1 MKSSKRMI
9 ALLLTCMMLVMAAC
23 SSGGG
28 DVKEGAGKA
37 EGSSEITFW
46 TISLSPTFDDYINGM
61 IDTFEQ
67 ANPGVTVKWED
78 IPIDAVEQKTLT
90 GTASGNM
97 ADVVNL
103 NTEFL
108 KKLAA
113 LGALANMDELAAD
126 VKDDFYEGVWRAG
139 EYKGSTYAL
148 PWYLA
153 NDIVLYNKELLKK
166 AGFDAPPTTVDEAW
180 EMSKVIKEKTGAYG
194 HSLKIIRNELLY
206 NGIPILNEDNTK
218 ASFNVPETV
227 EIFAKY
233 KERNKDGL
241 IPEEILLEQ
250 AQPQE
255 WYAQEKLA
263 WWETGPNLFRQV
275 NDLAPAVYGNSDA
288 ASAFAYSTGNIPVN
302 TMNIAVSEK
311 SKNKDAAVKFAKF
324 VTNAENQLELSKLSS
339 VLPSVKKAAEDEF
352 FAAGKDATDPVEK
365 GRYLAVKQLEKSL
378 DLLPPVENL
387 AEINRAIN
395 EEFTRML
402 ADDLEP
408 ADAVTAA
415 EAAVNELL
423 Q

>member
-1 MKSSKRMI
+1 MKRSKRMV
-9 ALLLTCMMLVMAAC
+9 ALLLTCMMFMVAAC
-23 SSGGG
+23 SSGGS
-28 DVKEGAGKA
+28 DTAGKS
-37 EGSSEITFW
+37 EGSSEIKFW

-90 GTASGNM
+90 GSASGNM

-153 NDIVLYNKELLKK
+153 NDIVLYNKELLKE
-166 AGFDAPPTTVDEAW
+166 AGYDAPPTTVDEAW
-180 EMSKVIKEKTGAYG
+180 EMTKAIKEKTGAYG
-194 HSLKIIRNELLY
+194 HSLTSIRDELLY
-206 NGIPILNEDNTK
+206 SGIPILNEDYTK
-218 ASFNVPETV
+218 AAFNVPQTV

-233 KERNKDGL
+233 KQRNQEGL
-241 IPEEILLEQ
+241 IPEEILLEM
-250 AQPQE
+250 AKPQE

-263 WWETGPNLFRQV
+263 WWQTGPNLFRQV
-275 NDLAPAVYGNSDA
+275 NDLSPAVYEKSDA
-288 ASAFAYSTGNIPVN
+288 ASAFAFSSGNIPVN

-352 FAAGKDATDPVEK
+352 FAAGKDATDPVDK
-365 GRYLAVKQLEKSL
+365 GRYLAVQQLEKSL

-387 AEINRAIN
+387 ADINRALN
-395 EEFTRML
+395 EEFRRML

-408 ADAVTAA
+408 ADAVAAA